1 MADKA
6 EKIAAARK
14 KLKQYQ
20 ARQKDR
26 DHDPQQEPYTEPTP
40 PDIIGE
46 PLATTTTITTAHTDH
61 HPHESSPSPQPS
73 FVANNTTSHTSGP
86 QRQDDFSG
94 GSFASVEL
102 TAPKPSTSTDG
113 PPASSVSISNY
124 FSNSSTFA
132 FSHQPGAVDL
142 FENVEPKLA
151 TSVPPPIA
159 EARQP
164 EPPPAVDA
172 SLYNINKLSDEIGNL
187 IANANADLGPQNTIL
202 ELESEKADLA
212 RQLNAEKL
220 ENDELR
226 LRLRNNQSLV
236 DELKLEIDKLRL
248 ENNTR
253 LTVELGPLQEQLQ
266 MQIQAV
272 GVLVGEKAELTASL
286 GKCKSLLQ
294 ERAIETDELQY
305 RLKETTGTVQQLERE
320 LAEAKNHGQRYE
332 QLEETIA
339 SKVGEYQRETEQFR
353 KLHEE
358 LQEDLA
364 ELRQKL
370 TVRNEEYQAAQQ
382 SLEQTRSELGLA
394 KIRIDQLTTDDGQDY
409 NAKIESLTQQNLI
422 KAQQIKDLQDVIK
435 QIGSER
441 DQSSQQ
447 YQNYV
452 LHLNKEITNLA
463 EKIQELTDENNRL
476 SKSEE
481 SAVRFAN
488 ELERQIQQQMQKQQS
503 VYVAGQQ
510 ELPSGGSSEG
520 DGKLREE
527 VEKLK
532 AELDSLRQSYDK
544 LVREK
549 EELMNGSIS
558 KEEKQKTDYETQLKQ
573 YEDQIADLQLT
584 VERLQLDKPDVA
596 KLLSEIESGRV
607 GASRAVQQNQELKSQ
622 LEEMQRAF
630 VQISN
635 DKLNL
640 TDKLQTELHLG
651 KEMKANYGNLE
662 GELGAIR
669 EKLHFKDEEMIR
681 LAHENT
687 ELNKQIYQQN
697 QEIDRLRYY
706 ESRSNDAA
714 TLQRELELQ
723 KRTAE
728 DLRRQLREGSVSS
741 VERAVVN
748 GVDGQVV
755 HEQPVDR
762 AQLQQEIDT
771 LRQEKEEL
779 LKALNRFQQDRS
791 QDNVGETA
799 AQNGGTFDHQ
809 SSIVSSIPTMEAME
823 KLQQRFKR
831 TMMEVAELTEEKQR
845 LEHLVMQLQGETE
858 TIGEYITLYQQQ
870 RRLLKQK
877 DMERDLQ
884 LQQLAD
890 DREMMKLKL
899 KELNYLVHRLV
910 QEQQDEGGEHEHDGH
925 HHHPNHHSLNNSGY
939 MNNTSPSS
947 GAPTSGDD
955 IATSLSP
962 MGAEAVTS
970 SSYPNGAEGDY
981 HHQHHHHH
989 HHSPPLPK
997 VHIKPTETAGR
1008 ILSLLTDIKE
1018 ANIPY
1023 GSGVQH
1029 CSCCSGR
1036 LETV

>member
-20 ARQKDR
+20 ARQKDK
-26 DHDPQQEPYTEPTP
+26 DHDPHQLADPNSEPTP
-40 PDIIGE
+40 PDIGQSVVAS
-46 PLATTTTITTAHTDH
+46 ATTAVATTHSA
-61 HPHESSPSPQPS
+61 SPQPS
-73 FVANNTTSHTSGP
+73 SNTSLTSSIH
-86 QRQDDFSG
+86 QDDFNRHGFSTI
-94 GSFASVEL
+94 EL
-102 TAPKPSTSTDG
+102 DPGPKLDPATDAP
-113 PPASSVSISNY
+113 VSISNY
-124 FSNSSTFA
+124 FNGSSTFA
-132 FSHQPGAVDL
+132 SFSHQPGAVDL

-151 TSVPPPIA
+151 PTSVVAAAPMV
-159 EARQP
+159 EAARP
-164 EPPPAVDA
+164 LEPPVDA
-172 SLYNINKLSDEIGNL
+172 SLYNINKISDEIGNL
-187 IANANADLGPQNTIL
+187 IANASADLGPQNTIL

-236 DELKLEIDKLRL
+236 DELKIEIDKLRL
-248 ENNTR
+248 ENSTR
-253 LTVELGPLQEQLQ
+253 VTVELGPLQEQLQ

-286 GKCKSLLQ
+286 SKCKSLVQERGTENEQLQARLQ
-294 ERAIETDELQY
+294 ETNA
-305 RLKETTGTVQQLERE
+305 TVQKLERE
-320 LAEAKNHGQRYE
+320 LSEANSHSQRYE
-332 QLEETIA
+332 HLEQTIA
-339 SKVGEYQRETEQFR
+339 SQVGEYQREAERFR
-353 KLHEE
+353 KLYED

-364 ELRQKL
+364 ELRRKL
-370 TVRNEEYQAAQQ
+370 MVRSEEYQTAQQ
-382 SLEQTRSELGLA
+382 ALEQTRSELGLA
-394 KIRIDQLTTDDGQDY
+394 KVRIDQLTTDDGQDY

-422 KAQQIKDLQDVIK
+422 KAQQIKDLQEVIK
-435 QIGSER
+435 QIGTER

-452 LHLNKEITNLA
+452 LHLNKEISNLA
-463 EKIQELTDENNRL
+463 EKIQELTDENNQL

-488 ELERQIQQQMQKQQS
+488 GLERQIQAQMQKQQS
-503 VYVAGQQ
+503 VEFAAHQ
-510 ELPSGGSSEG
+510 ETPGGDNESARRLQLERDSA
-520 DGKLREE
+520 
-527 VEKLK
+527 K
-532 AELDSLRQSYDK
+532 AELDELRQKYDR

-549 EELMNGSIS
+549 QELVSGSMT
-558 KEEKQKTDYETQLKQ
+558 KEEEQKLDYEAQRKQ
-573 YEDQIADLQLT
+573 YEEQIATLQLT

-596 KLLSEIESGRV
+596 KLLAEIESGRV
-607 GASRAVQQNQELKSQ
+607 GASRAVTQNQELKSQ

-662 GELGAIR
+662 AELAAIR

-706 ESRSNDAA
+706 ESRSNDAS

-723 KRTAE
+723 KRTVD
-728 DLRRQLREGSVSS
+728 DLRRQLRDAPASVPSS
-741 VERAVVN
+741 EQSVTTPLVN
-748 GVDGQVV
+748 GAQESSNDGAV
-755 HEQPVDR
+755 H
-762 AQLQQEIDT
+762 LQHEIDT

-779 LKALNRFQQDRS
+779 LKALNRFQQDRAR
-791 QDNVGETA
+791 DGAEPATE
-799 AQNGGTFDHQ
+799 GRYDRP

-870 RRLLKQK
+870 RRMLKQK

-910 QEQQDEGGEHEHDGH
+910 QEQQHE
-925 HHHPNHHSLNNSGY
+925 
-939 MNNTSPSS
+939 
-947 GAPTSGDD
+947 
-955 IATSLSP
+955 
-962 MGAEAVTS
+962 
-970 SSYPNGAEGDY
+970 EGD
-981 HHQHHHHH
+981 HHHHH
-989 HHSPPLPK
+989 HHHHHEQHEHSSNSSGHSVGISSSPVGGTSIGDDIAASASNTPLQTNGDGDSHHHHQDSPLLPLPK